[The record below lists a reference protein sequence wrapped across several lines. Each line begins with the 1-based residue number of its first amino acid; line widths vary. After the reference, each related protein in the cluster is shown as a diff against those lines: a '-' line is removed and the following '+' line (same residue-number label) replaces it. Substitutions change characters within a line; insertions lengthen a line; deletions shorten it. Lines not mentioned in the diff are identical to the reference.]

1 METKTK
7 TDKAD
12 RELTASECK
21 IAIAQIEDRLMRIAK
36 TQKEIIKKFY
46 PRLEEEKTDEES
58 DQIMEE
64 LHYFKISLREK
75 YNIPNG
81 VHIFDALDGEPL
93 TEHHLQEYR
102 PYIKAFVKGQLTE
115 FQYRNMVFNFEE
127 DHEFDY
133 GWVLIERPL
142 CYYGAPNEGN
152 VDIDEIHKEMFE
164 IGTRSKIKNTKLI
177 PLWPCYEGQTQ

>member
-1 METKTK
+1 
-7 TDKAD
+7 
-12 RELTASECK
+12 
-21 IAIAQIEDRLMRIAK
+21 
-36 TQKEIIKKFY
+36 
-46 PRLEEEKTDEES
+46 
-58 DQIMEE
+58 MEE

-93 TEHHLQEYR
+93 TEHHLQEYG

-133 GWVLIERPL
+133 GWVLIEQPL
-142 CYYGAPNEGN
+142 CNYGAPNEDN
-152 VDIDEIHKEMFE
+152 VDLDEIYREMFE
-164 IGTRSKIKNTKLI
+164 IGTRSKIKNTKLE
-177 PLWPCYEGQTQ
+177 PLWPYFKEPTN